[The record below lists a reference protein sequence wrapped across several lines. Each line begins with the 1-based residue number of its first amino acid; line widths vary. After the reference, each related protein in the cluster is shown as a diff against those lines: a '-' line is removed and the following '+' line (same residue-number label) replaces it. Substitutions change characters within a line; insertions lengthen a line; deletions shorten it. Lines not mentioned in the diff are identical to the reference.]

1 MMNKQIA
8 GLVLVVSVLGGV
20 GVGALANALTSE
32 SPTTNRAA
40 SSDELTLG
48 PGVVGPITAGM
59 SKSEALATGYF
70 VADVAGP
77 AEGCLVLPLAWKDAY
92 AETFDVHTLDNG
104 EIVSI
109 GVRGDSVTT
118 GDGIGVGS
126 TYDEVAAQ
134 YPDESLVEAGYG
146 QSGLRFFDRE
156 NGGWIGFLFDAPPND
171 IERSAPVTFVEVTKG
186 VEPSLMRDGC

>member
-8 GLVLVVSVLGGV
+8 GLVLAVSVLGGV
-20 GVGALANALTSE
+20 GAGALANALTSE
-32 SPTTNRAA
+32 SPTPNRAVGR
-40 SSDELTLG
+40 DELTLG
-48 PGVVGPITAGM
+48 PGVVGPIKAGM

-118 GDGIGVGS
+118 DDGIGVGS
-126 TYDEVAAQ
+126 TYDEVAAL

-146 QSGLRFFDRE
+146 QSGIRSFDRE
-156 NGGWIGFLFDAPPND
+156 NGGWIGFLFDAPPSD
-171 IERSAPVTFVEVTKG
+171 IKRNAPVTFVEVTKG

>member
-8 GLVLVVSVLGGV
+8 GLVLAVSVLGGV
-20 GVGALANALTSE
+20 GAGALAEALTDD

-40 SSDELTLG
+40 GGNELTLG
-48 PGVVGPITAGM
+48 PGAVGPITAGM
-59 SKSEALATGYF
+59 SKDQALATGYF

-77 AEGCLVLPLAWKDAY
+77 AEGCLALPLAWKDTH

-109 GVRGDSVTT
+109 GVRRPGVAT

-146 QSGLRFFDRE
+146 QSGIRSLDRE
-156 NGGWIGFLFDAPPND
+156 NGGWIGFLFDAPPSD
-171 IERSAPVTFVEVTKG
+171 IERSDPVTFVEVTKG